1 MRILVSLL
9 LFVGILDGALAFAPC
24 RPTTARS
31 SVVQRHMARFPQ
43 DNDGISNE
51 FIKIMALDP
60 PPKSLTPIQVAFWHL
75 SSLASYL
82 IMSFGAAVSFGF
94 ILNMVGLSYQF
105 SWDHGVEVETI
116 GKMREMNQFR
126 AEVNHRPPSM
136 LPK

>member
-43 DNDGISNE
+43 DNDGI
-51 FIKIMALDP
+51 
-60 PPKSLTPIQVAFWHL
+60 
-75 SSLASYL
+75 SLASYL